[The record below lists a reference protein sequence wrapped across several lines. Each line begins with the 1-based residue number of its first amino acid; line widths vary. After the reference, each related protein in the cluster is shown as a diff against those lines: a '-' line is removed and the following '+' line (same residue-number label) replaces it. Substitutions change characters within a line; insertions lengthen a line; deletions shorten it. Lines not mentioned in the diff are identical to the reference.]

1 MSEAS
6 DRLRRIL
13 QEEHRRGYSD
23 SAVQGGLDTFLHHVA
38 PATAA
43 DLALRTVLASLPAQ
57 GYRALSPEQR
67 QRWAEG
73 VADDRPAAHSPE
85 RAGPKRPVGHR
96 VTTTTKRAPT
106 PARRAPLPPRPPLP
120 AGAAALDAPIT
131 ALPGLRRDMA
141 AKLEGLGAATV
152 RDLLFFFPHRHADYA
167 HTVRIAE
174 LRPNEEVTVIASVWS
189 AGETRIGR
197 RMKGAEAVVGDD
209 SGTLRVVW
217 FNQPWIARQLA
228 TGQQIVLSG
237 RVTAFRERLVME
249 SPEWEP
255 AEADLTHTG
264 RLVPVYSLTAGL
276 AQRSVRRLVK
286 GAVDTYAGYLSDPL
300 PGAIRKRGRLLP
312 LVDAVRQMHYPDS
325 MDDAGEARRR
335 LAFDE
340 LLTIELAVLMRRREW
355 QETSQTPALPLPAAV
370 REGFLA
376 SLPFPLTGAQQRAID
391 EIAADIA
398 QPVPMSRLL
407 EGDVGSGKTVVATMA
422 LLAAVANGRQGVIM
436 APTEILAMQHYRTL
450 TRLFSG
456 TETPALEVFM
466 PPYLGRP
473 LRVGRLIGSMSAKE
487 KARVA
492 EATER
497 GELDIIV
504 GTHALI
510 QDTVR
515 FRDLRLAV
523 VDEQHRF
530 GVAQRAALRE
540 KSTGAHLLVMTATP
554 IPRTLALTVYG
565 DLDVSVLDEL
575 PPGRLPVKT
584 VRVAPPERDDAYT
597 FVRGQIDARRQAFI
611 ICPLVEASDTLQAR
625 AATEEFERLR
635 SDVYPDLAE
644 RMGLLH
650 GQMPGKTKDAVMR
663 SFAAGE
669 LAILISTAVVEVGID
684 VPNATVMLIEGADRF
699 GLAQLHQFRG
709 RVGRG
714 AERSYCM
721 LLSESP
727 SEEADQRLRL
737 MEETNDGFRLAEAD
751 LEMRGPGEYF
761 GTRQSGLPD
770 LKVARLTDVD
780 LIQETRAVAGDLL
793 DGDPNLTKAEH
804 RALNDALVRAWRGRE
819 EAPAVVS
826 D

>member
-38 PATAA
+38 AATAA
-43 DLALRTVLASLPAQ
+43 DPALRTVLAALPAQ

-85 RAGPKRPVGHR
+85 RAGPKRPVGRR
-96 VTTTTKRAPT
+96 VTTATKRAPT
-106 PARRAPLPPRPPLP
+106 TARRAPAPPRPPLP
-120 AGAAALDAPIT
+120 AGAAALGAPIA

-141 AKLEGLGAATV
+141 AKLEGLGSATV

-167 HTVRIAE
+167 HTVHIDE

-217 FNQPWIARQLA
+217 FNQPWIARQLS

-237 RVTAFRERLVME
+237 RITAFRGRLVME

-255 AEADLTHTG
+255 VEADLTHTG

-300 PGAIRKRGRLLP
+300 PGAIREGGRLLP

-325 MDDAGEARRR
+325 LDDAREARRR

-391 EIAADIA
+391 EIAVDIA
-398 QPVPMSRLL
+398 RPVPMSRLL

-436 APTEILAMQHYRTL
+436 APTEILAVQHYRTL

-473 LRVGRLIGSMSAKE
+473 LRVGRLVGSMSAKE
-487 KARVA
+487 KASVA

-540 KSTGAHLLVMTATP
+540 KSTGTHLLVMTATP

-575 PPGRLPVKT
+575 PPGRQPVKT
-584 VRVAPPERDDAYT
+584 VRVAPPERDDAYA
-597 FVRGQIDARRQAFI
+597 FVRGQIDAGRQAFI
-611 ICPLVEASDTLQAR
+611 ICPLVEASDTLQVR

-650 GQMPGKTKDAVMR
+650 GRMPGKAKDAVMR

-669 LAILISTAVVEVGID
+669 LAILVSTAVVEVGID

-780 LIQETRAVAGDLL
+780 LIQETRAMAGDLL
-793 DGDPNLTKAEH
+793 DGDPNLAKPEH
-804 RALNDALVRAWRGRE
+804 RALNDALVRAWQGRD
-819 EAPAVVS
+819 EAPALVS